1 MKRFFDVYL
10 RKAST
15 LIDMDDVDQGKN
27 ILEGFDRLEL
37 LDAGAKLSLE
47 PVLRDLG
54 DGTSYADGET
64 LAFECGTLKVS
75 KAEWDWLREEFHN
88 QKCDVLFFDP
98 LDNTLLV
105 AAYRIQVNVILTAE
119 GGESYMIKLHGKRN
133 MSNTGATDTVL
144 LLAPGLE
151 AERGLLTGHV
161 FDEAGKPIEGASI
174 VAEADSED
182 WGAESDKDGNYLL
195 YLPAGK
201 YDVTCKADDFAET
214 TELGLAIGK
223 DDETVLDFTLGF
235 VLAEIIPG
243 RAARFGAAAH
253 QRRQAGA
260 EAQP

>member
-1 MKRFFDVYL
+1 MKRFFDVYI
-10 RKAST
+10 RKATT
-15 LIDMDDVDQGKN
+15 LLDMADVEAGVN
-27 ILEGFDRLEL
+27 ILEGFARLQL

-54 DGTSYADGET
+54 DGTSCADGET

-161 FDEAGKPIEGASI
+161 FDEDGQPIEGAIIS
-174 VAEADSED
+174 AEGDDEA

-201 YDVTCKADDFAET
+201 YDVACEADHFEEAS
-214 TELGLAIGK
+214 ELGVAIGK
-223 DDETVLDFTLGF
+223 DDETVLDFTLE
-235 VLAEIIPG
+235 AE
-243 RAARFGAAAH
+243 
-253 QRRQAGA
+253 
-260 EAQP
+260 